1 MNRKTLGFV
10 GLTGAA
16 FIAATAYAAP
26 PTWAKKGSTLEKCA
40 GIAAKGKN
48 DCGAND
54 HSCAGHAKR
63 DNDPNEWVYVPAG
76 VCEKIAN
83 GKVLKTKKVE

>member
-1 MNRKTLGFV
+1 MESKTLG
-10 GLTGAA
+10 LMA
-16 FIAATAYAAP
+16 FSSAVLMAATVSAAA
-26 PTWAKKGSTLEKCA
+26 PTWAKKGSTIEKCA

-76 VCEKIAN
+76 VCEKIKN
-83 GKVLKTKKVE
+83 GRLLKTKKVD

>member
-1 MNRKTLGFV
+1 MDRKTIGLMGF
-10 GLTGAA
+10 TGVALV
-16 FIAATAYAAP
+16 AATVSAATP
-26 PTWAKKGSTLEKCA
+26 KWATKGSTLEKCA

-54 HSCAGHAKR
+54 HSCAGNAKT
-63 DNDPNEWVYVPAG
+63 DNDPNEWIYVPAG

-83 GKVLKTKKVE
+83 GRVVASKKVK